1 MTRFRTSLIL
11 YAISSAFRVTGE
23 TLWLTKTVGE
33 FLYEGYTD
41 PLLTIASRVP
51 QLAQTRFSGDKFAW
65 FYRRNNT
72 SEQDGHINMETG
84 EEDIS
89 RIGLVR
95 SWNFKNRSDFFED
108 ECGEV
113 GGTVGDLYPPGRKK
127 NTPVK
132 MFSAEFCK

>member
-1 MTRFRTSLIL
+1 M
-11 YAISSAFRVTGE
+11 TGE
-23 TLWLTKTVGE
+23 TVWLTKPVSQ
-33 FLYEGYTD
+33 FLYEGYSD

-51 QLAQTRFSGDKFAW
+51 QLAQTRFTGEKFAW

-72 SEQDGHINMETG
+72 SEQDGHFNMETG
-84 EEDIS
+84 EDDIS

-95 SWNFKNRSDFFED
+95 SWNYKNRSDFFED

-113 GGTVGDLYPPGRKK
+113 RGTIGDLHPPGQRKK
-127 NTPVK
+127 TPVE